1 VGKLFGASLKMLYRD
16 GQALFFALAFPV
28 IFAVIFGLFDFGK
41 PPTLKLEIVGPPSPV
56 HRAVEAGLRSVSNIK
71 IHEGL
76 TFSAARRSLFNGD
89 ITAVIMVPAV
99 SSGGGGTSALDVYYN
114 ASNGQTNGAAQQA
127 IERVVDG
134 LDLRLSGVSAPP
146 LSLDQR
152 EITGHSSKYYDF
164 LLPGLVGLGV
174 MTFSITALAVAIS
187 RFREQRI
194 LKRILATPLPP
205 RRFVTA
211 QVLARLVLAIVQAG
225 LILAI
230 GVLLFHAHVYGNLV
244 WVLLL
249 VALGNLVFLNI
260 GFLIAGRAS
269 GPDAAQGIAQAITLP
284 MMFLSGVFF
293 PTDTLPTTLQK
304 VVHFLPLTPL
314 LDALRKV
321 VNDGRSITATGHQ
334 VLLLAAWGMVT
345 FILAARTFRFADA

>member
-1 VGKLFGASLKMLYRD
+1 
-16 GQALFFALAFPV
+16 V
-28 IFAVIFGLFDFGK
+28 IG
-41 PPTLKLEIVGPPSPV
+41 
-56 HRAVEAGLRSVSNIK
+56 H
-71 IHEGL
+71 
-76 TFSAARRSLFNGD
+76 
-89 ITAVIMVPAV
+89 
-99 SSGGGGTSALDVYYN
+99 
-114 ASNGQTNGAAQQA
+114 
-127 IERVVDG
+127 VVDA
-134 LDLRLSGVSAPP
+134 LDLRLSGVSQPP
-146 LSLDQR
+146 LSLEQR
-152 EITGHSSKYYDF
+152 DVSGHSFKYYDF

-205 RRFVTA
+205 RRFVMA

-225 LILAI
+225 LILAV
-230 GVLLFHAHVYGNLV
+230 GVVLFHAHIYGNLL

-260 GFLIAGRAS
+260 GFLIAARAS

-293 PTDTLPTTLQK
+293 STDTLPSALQK
-304 VVHFLPLTPL
+304 IVHYLPLTPL
-314 LDALRKV
+314 LVALRKV

-334 VLLLAAWGMVT
+334 VLLLAAWGVGS